1 LTVSPGPN
9 AGMSSR
15 SDALS
20 TKSSVFIGDSSLLLA
35 ALHGLRGYAL
45 PNRRIR
51 ADLTVFVSAA
61 G

>member
-1 LTVSPGPN
+1 
-9 AGMSSR
+9 MSSR